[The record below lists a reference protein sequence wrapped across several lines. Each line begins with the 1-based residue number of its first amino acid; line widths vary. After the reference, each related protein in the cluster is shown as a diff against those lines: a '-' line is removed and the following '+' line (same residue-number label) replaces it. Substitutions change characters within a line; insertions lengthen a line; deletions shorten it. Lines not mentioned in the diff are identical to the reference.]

1 MNDIFKRLAVVYK
14 VFCVIAI
21 VVIIRIVYLQYI
33 SPTEVQAEDISYREE
48 VTEANR
54 GDILA
59 RDGKPLAISVP
70 YYEVRM
76 DCVVANKDTFN
87 KYIDALSKELAKFY
101 KHKSAAAYKKELVK
115 ARENG
120 KRYQALGNRLV
131 DYSELEQ
138 IKKFPIIKL
147 GANRGGLIVNRKY
160 KRNNPYGRLA
170 YRTIGFIN
178 TEGVGVGIEG
188 SCDYYLKGEPGKQ
201 ILQKMLGGEW
211 RPLNSDQTILPRD
224 GYDIKTTID
233 IGIQEVAEKALR
245 EQLSKGNNVEGA
257 TAIVMEVKSGAI
269 RAIANM
275 KKGENGGYDE
285 SYNYAIGD
293 ATEPG
298 SVFKL
303 VTLISLLEDRYVTLD
318 TPVDGENGRWNYGG
332 HTYTDTKIGGYGMLN
347 VKSAFAKS
355 SNVCFAKLAAKYYG
369 ANEKKYTDRIQSM
382 KIGEKYNLDI
392 QGEARS
398 TIYTPNDVN
407 MWSKTSLTSMSI
419 GYATL
424 ITPLHTLTFYNS
436 IANNGKMMKP
446 YFIDSY
452 SLNGEVV
459 QEFPPQVL
467 SGSIC
472 SESTVKAAQEALRYV
487 VTYGTGKFLNNDNY
501 QIAGKTGTARMS
513 YGGKYGYE
521 KNGYRRYQASFSGYF
536 PADNP
541 KYTALVILY
550 SGDTRGNFYGG
561 SQAGPV
567 FRQIADYIYSTSPDW
582 KSPLESSKSSSMTT
596 EAGLPNISS
605 GRKSA
610 SLAVLNELDMAG
622 KVVNIRG
629 NENSGWVNYT
639 KDSINIIAS
648 NFSTSIDSLMDVK
661 NMGLKDAIYILEN
674 SGYKVKYNGYGK
686 IVGQTPTAGS
696 KVSKGAVINL
706 QLEEGYDE

>member
-1 MNDIFKRLAVVYK
+1 MNDIFKRLAAIYK
-14 VFCVIAI
+14 LFCVIALCVI
-21 VVIIRIVYLQYI
+21 VRIVYLQYI
-33 SPTEVQAEDISYREE
+33 SPTEIKAEDISYREE
-48 VTEANR
+48 ITEASR

-87 KYIDALSKELAKFY
+87 KYIDALSRDLAKFY
-101 KHKSAAAYKKELVK
+101 KNKSAATYKRELTN
-115 ARENG
+115 ARKNG
-120 KRYQALGNRLV
+120 RRYQAIGNRLL

-138 IKKFPIIKL
+138 VKKFPILKL
-147 GANRGGLIVNRKY
+147 GANRGGLIVIRKY

-211 RPLNSDQTILPRD
+211 RPLNSDQTVLPVD
-224 GYDIKTTID
+224 GKDIKTTID

-245 EQLSKGNNVEGA
+245 EQLAKGNNVEGA
-257 TAIVMEVKSGAI
+257 TALVMEVKSGAI
-269 RAIANM
+269 RAIVNM
-275 KKGENGGYDE
+275 KKGKNGGYDE

-303 VTLISLLEDRYVTLD
+303 VTLISLLEDRYVTLS
-318 TPVDGENGRWNYGG
+318 TPIDAEDGRWNYGG
-332 HTYTDTKIGGYGMLN
+332 HTYTDTRAGGYGLLD

-355 SNVCFAKLAAKYYG
+355 SNVAFAKMAAKHYG
-369 ANEKKYTDRIQSM
+369 ANERQYTNNIQSM
-382 KIGEKYNLDI
+382 KIGERYNLDI

-398 TIYTPNDVN
+398 TIYTPDDVN

-424 ITPLHTLTFYNS
+424 ITPLHTLTFYNAV
-436 IANNGKMMKP
+436 ANNGKMMKP

-459 QEFPPQVL
+459 QKFPPQVL
-467 SGSIC
+467 SGAIC

-487 VTYGTGKFLNNDNY
+487 VTYGTGKSLNNKNY

-541 KYTALVILY
+541 QYTALVILY

-582 KSPLESSKSSSMTT
+582 QRPLSGKKSSDLKA
-596 EAGLPNISS
+596 EERLPNISS

-610 SLAVLNELDMAG
+610 SLAVLSELDLVG
-622 KVVNIRG
+622 NVVNAREREKG
-629 NENSGWVNYT
+629 GWVSYS
-639 KDSINIIAS
+639 KDSVKIVSS
-648 NFSTSIDSLMDVK
+648 NFSTSLDSLMDVR
-661 NMGLKDAIYILEN
+661 NMGLKDAIYVLEN
-674 SGYKVKYNGYGK
+674 SGYKVKYSGYGK
-686 IVGQTPTAGS
+686 IVGQTPKAGS
-696 KVSKGAVINL
+696 KVSKGTVINL
-706 QLEEGYDE
+706 QLEEDYDE